1 MAHILEK
8 LEGEAVDCVPIRRLV
23 NVDAEDMMN
32 SVKIDKIYR
41 LLYICNRCL
50 VSVSDKRGLVNL
62 IQELLKSGNE
72 LEILSTGGT
81 AKALRDAGFAVKDV
95 SEYTQSPEIL
105 DGWL

>member
-1 MAHILEK
+1 M
-8 LEGEAVDCVPIRRLV
+8 
-23 NVDAEDMMN
+23 
-32 SVKIDKIYR
+32 
-41 LLYICNRCL
+41 
-50 VSVSDKRGLVNL
+50 NL